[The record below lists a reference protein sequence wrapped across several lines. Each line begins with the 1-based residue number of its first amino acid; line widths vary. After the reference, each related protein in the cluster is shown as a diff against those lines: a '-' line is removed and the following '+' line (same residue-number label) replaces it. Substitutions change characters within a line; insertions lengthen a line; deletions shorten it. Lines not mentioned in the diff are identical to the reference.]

1 MDAPKAKGI
10 KYKSEVMTVLFQA
23 GEQKIQ
29 PTEMLEMMTRYQLMP
44 QFLRGLII
52 DKAIADIPYTEEEML
67 SAVAQI
73 EAQYQLNT
81 PEAKAAWLQNQG
93 LTAEQLQELS
103 VRPLRVEKY
112 KQANWGNKVENYFLT
127 RKPYLDQVVYSL
139 IRTKDLGLANEI
151 YFRIQEGEQ
160 SFAELAEKYS
170 QGPEGKSGGLLGPV
184 SLKQPHPLIGQ
195 LLAVSQPGQL
205 WPPRALAEWFVIIRL
220 EKNIPAQ
227 LDDAMRRR
235 LVDEM
240 FETWVGE
247 QIKEMG
253 AIQVVDN
260 QREAIET
267 TEIAENQTIS
277 DDLAPVSSTGD
288 T

>member
-1 MDAPKAKGI
+1 
-10 KYKSEVMTVLFQA
+10 MTVLFQA
-23 GEQKIQ
+23 GKENIE
-29 PTEMLEMMTRYQLMP
+29 PTQLLEMMTRYQLMP

-81 PEAKAAWLQNQG
+81 PEAKAAWLQQQG
-93 LTAEQLQELS
+93 ITAEQLQELS
-103 VRPLRVEKY
+103 LRPLRVEKY
-112 KQANWGNKVENYFLT
+112 KQATWGNKVENYFLT

-170 QGPEGKSGGLLGPV
+170 QGPEAKTGGLLGPV
-184 SLKQPHPLIGQ
+184 SIKQPHPLIGQ
-195 LLAVSQPGQL
+195 LLTVSQPGQL

-235 LVDEM
+235 LLDEM
-240 FETWVGE
+240 FENWLGE
-247 QIKEMG
+247 QIQQMG

-260 QREAIET
+260 QEET
-267 TEIAENQTIS
+267 AETVENQEIS
-277 DDLAPVSSTGD
+277 ANQAPVALTAEA
-288 T
+288 

>member
-1 MDAPKAKGI
+1 
-10 KYKSEVMTVLFQA
+10 MTVVFQA

-93 LTAEQLQELS
+93 ITAEHLKELS

-112 KQANWGNKVENYFLT
+112 KQATWANKVENYFLT
-127 RKPYLDQVVYSL
+127 RKPFLDQVVYSL

-170 QGPEGKSGGLLGPV
+170 QGPEAKTGGLLGPV
-184 SLKQPHPLIGQ
+184 SIKQPHPLIGQ

-205 WPPRALAEWFVIIRL
+205 WPPRALAEWFIIIRL

-240 FETWVGE
+240 FETWIAE
-247 QIKEMG
+247 QIRQMG
-253 AIQVVDN
+253 QIQVVDN
-260 QREAIET
+260 QQET
-267 TEIAENQTIS
+267 GKIGETGGNQEISANQT
-277 DDLAPVSSTGD
+277 PVPLTNQV
-288 T
+288 

>member
-1 MDAPKAKGI
+1 M
-10 KYKSEVMTVLFQA
+10 MTTLFKA
-23 GEQKIQ
+23 GEEKIQ

-52 DKAIADIPYTEEEML
+52 DRAIADIPYTEEEML
-67 SAVAQI
+67 FAVSQI
-73 EAQYQLNT
+73 EAQYQLNS
-81 PEAKAAWLQNQG
+81 PEAKAAWLQQQG
-93 LTAEQLQELS
+93 ITAEQLQELS

-170 QGPEGKSGGLLGPV
+170 QGPEAKTGGLLGPV
-184 SLKQPHPLIGQ
+184 PIKQPHPLIGQ

-235 LVDEM
+235 LLDEM
-240 FETWVGE
+240 FENWLGE
-247 QIKEMG
+247 QIQEMG
-253 AIQVVDN
+253 GLQVVDN
-260 QREAIET
+260 QKET
-267 TEIAENQTIS
+267 GETEENQENS
-277 DDLAPVSSTGD
+277 DDQNPSSPN
-288 T
+288 

>member
-1 MDAPKAKGI
+1 MA
-10 KYKSEVMTVLFQA
+10 VVFQA
-23 GEQKIQ
+23 GDQKIQ
-29 PTEMLEMMTRYQLMP
+29 PTQMLEMMSRYQLMP
-44 QFLRGLII
+44 QFLRGLIL
-52 DKAIADIPYTEEEML
+52 DQAIADISCTEEEMQA
-67 SAVAQI
+67 AVAQI

-93 LTAEQLQELS
+93 LTAEQLHELS

-170 QGPEGKSGGLLGPV
+170 QGPEAKTGGLLGPV
-184 SLKQPHPLIGQ
+184 SIKQPHPLISQ

-235 LVDEM
+235 LMDEL
-240 FETWVGE
+240 FENWLGE
-247 QIKEMG
+247 QIKKMG
-253 AIQVVDN
+253 PLQVIDK
-260 QREAIET
+260 QRETVET
-267 TEIAENQTIS
+267 AENQEIT
-277 DDLAPVSSTGD
+277 DGQAPVSLTND
-288 T
+288 A

>member
-1 MDAPKAKGI
+1 
-10 KYKSEVMTVLFQA
+10 MTLVFQA
-23 GEQKIQ
+23 GEQTIQ
-29 PTEMLEMMTRYQLMP
+29 PTELLEMMTRYQLMP

-67 SAVAQI
+67 SAVGQI
-73 EAQYQLNT
+73 EAQYQLFT

-93 LTAEQLQELS
+93 ITAELLQELS
-103 VRPLRVEKY
+103 IRPLRLEKY

-127 RKPYLDQVVYSL
+127 RKPFLDQIVYSL

-170 QGPEGKSGGLLGPV
+170 QGPEAKSGGVLGPV
-184 SLKQPHPLIGQ
+184 SIKQPHPLIGQ

-220 EKNIPAQ
+220 EQNIPAQ

-240 FETWVGE
+240 FETWLAE
-247 QIKEMG
+247 QMKQMG
-253 AIQVVDN
+253 PLQVVDN
-260 QREAIET
+260 QREIAQT
-267 TEIAENQTIS
+267 AEIVENQEIS
-277 DDLAPVSSTGD
+277 DVQAPVASSSET
-288 T
+288 